1 MHWTQDQA
9 IAFEA
14 AKECIGHWMAIH
26 TGLIAD
32 ESGKSAP
39 DAAIITRLRARRSAL
54 AQERAGLRLTDAAGI
69 ARIRADYGA
78 NIRAWRDNTFTA
90 GQSAP

>member
-1 MHWTQDQA
+1 MHWTQDEA

-14 AKECIGHWMAIH
+14 AKECIGHWIAIH

-39 DAAIITRLRARRSAL
+39 DAEIITRLRARRSAL
-54 AQERAGLRLTDAAGI
+54 AQERAALHLTDQTGI
-69 ARIRADYGA
+69 ARIRAGYGA
-78 NIRAWRDNTFTA
+78 NIRAWRDSAFMA

>member
-26 TGLIAD
+26 TGMIAD
-32 ESGKSAP
+32 ESGKAAP
-39 DAAIITRLRARRSAL
+39 DAEIITRLRARRSAL
-54 AQERAGLRLTDAAGI
+54 AQERAGLHIGQPSRHCADSRRLRGQHTRM
-69 ARIRADYGA
+69 AR
-78 NIRAWRDNTFTA
+78 
-90 GQSAP
+90 

>member
-1 MHWTQDQA
+1 MHWTQDEA

-26 TGLIAD
+26 TGMIAD
-32 ESGKSAP
+32 ESGKATP
-39 DAAIITRLRARRSAL
+39 DAAIITRLRAKRSAL
-54 AQERAGLRLTDAAGI
+54 AQERAGLHIDNQADI

-78 NIRAWRDNTFTA
+78 TIRAWRDNTFTA
-90 GQSAP
+90 RQSAP